1 MSRHS
6 APWMST
12 QTELETGRI
21 VAGHGRL
28 FKVRTAAGD
37 VSAHQAFGCLVAPR
51 PGDAVLVAVGADGK
65 DYILSVLE
73 RDATVPAATEMILDG
88 PVNLRVQGGS
98 LALQTDGDLR
108 LASRQD
114 IACASRRIAVAAHQG
129 RVRIGRLAFVGR
141 FLSSQV
147 ARVKSVALGMDVVCR
162 RLTQRLGNSFRY
174 VKELDETQSTSS
186 RVVVEDLL
194 TMHSKNTL
202 IMSEEHVTVNAEQ
215 IQLG

>member
-1 MSRHS
+1 MSTHS
-6 APWMST
+6 APWIST
-12 QTELETGRI
+12 QAELEAGRI

-51 PGDAVLVAVGADGK
+51 PGDTVLVAMGAAGTH
-65 DYILSVLE
+65 YVLSVLE
-73 RDATVPAATEMILDG
+73 RDATVPAATEIVLDG

-98 LALQTDGDLR
+98 LALQADGDLR

-174 VKELDETQSTSS
+174 VKELDETQSNSS
-186 RVVVEDLL
+186 RIVVEDLL